1 MQEKLNKIKKYYDVE
16 FTEDWKQG
24 LDWYIYMESTAD
36 GYEVSISHD
45 NKSPMSINDN
55 VFYYDSDLSDE
66 LGYNF
71 WYLATIISKAIFC
84 LLLCNN
90 SFILRSLCSLNLVSN
105 ELGL

>member
-55 VFYYDSDLSDE
+55 VFYYDNDLSDE
-66 LGYNF
+66 LGYKVIDDNIF
-71 WYLATIISKAIFC
+71 QIYVDDMDSYWFEEAIND
-84 LLLCNN
+84 L
-90 SFILRSLCSLNLVSN
+90 ITAK
-105 ELGL
+105 EEEE